1 MTAAAEYA
9 EAIRELHEAAQK
21 AVRAAKR
28 AGAPNLQSLRMTAHF
43 IAGVADNLPKDDA
56 TA

>member
-9 EAIRELHEAAQK
+9 AAIRELHEAAQK
-21 AVRAAKR
+21 AVRAAGR
-28 AGAPNLQSLRMTAHF
+28 AGAPDLQSLRLTAHF
-43 IAGVADNLPKDDA
+43 VACVANNLPKDDA